1 MCAFLPSSLFT
12 EKLRPSRRPPR
23 KIDILKNALT
33 SKKLPFYD
41 FNMNESTPIYGY
53 LPVSSTPTMPPS
65 DEHDGLLKPA
75 DHREPTPTS
84 GPAPAQS
91 AAQTLPTTPAG
102 PTSEPVAAERATL
115 GLALGRGRRGQQ
127 GGKQPPI
134 TPESK
139 GKKRAAEELPSQVP
153 REKRAKG
160 DGSLSPSK
168 AFRGAG
174 GVENNNTDNDQVQ
187 ETLSWTTLSTKVHG
201 MIDQGVKRQDVLSL
215 LLATKWHHCAGLVR
229 QVTRSWI
236 SM

>member
-1 MCAFLPSSLFT
+1 MFLPGTSMTRAETCVATRFHKGKRVFSHT
-12 EKLRPSRRPPR
+12 PR
-23 KIDILKNALT
+23 TMLAT
-33 SKKLPFYD
+33 VARTPF
-41 FNMNESTPIYGY
+41 S
-53 LPVSSTPTMPPS
+53 
-65 DEHDGLLKPA
+65 
-75 DHREPTPTS
+75 
-84 GPAPAQS
+84 
-91 AAQTLPTTPAG
+91 TTPAG

-229 QVTRSWI
+229 QVTRAPPLQS
-236 SM
+236 SNSD